1 MRRGRSRSSVVTL
14 MALGIFILAGCGAGE
29 KTITLTQR
37 VDDPVELVFLD
48 LNPTGDSGDVTTFE
62 AGVYLDDEP
71 YGSVMGTITTVGS
84 VGEGAQLDREERV
97 LTAVYDLP
105 GGQISALGISYYYE
119 GETLLPEGEPMTR
132 AIVGGTGEYVGV
144 DGEVTT
150 TRNADDSYTHVLRI
164 VK

>member
-1 MRRGRSRSSVVTL
+1 MSRGPIRLRVVAL
-14 MALGIFILAGCGAGE
+14 IALGASALSGCSAGE
-29 KTITLTQR
+29 ETITLTQR

-48 LNPTGDSGDVTTFE
+48 LNPDGDSGDITTFE

-84 VGEGAQLDREERV
+84 VGEGAQLDREERL

-105 GGQISALGISYYYE
+105 GGQISALGISYYF
-119 GETLLPEGEPMTR
+119 GEDILLPAGEPMTR

-150 TRNADDSYTHVLRI
+150 TRNPDDSYTHVLRI

>member
-1 MRRGRSRSSVVTL
+1 MRRGRSRSPLVTL
-14 MALGIFILAGCGAGE
+14 MALGVFILTGCGASE
-29 KTITLTQR
+29 ETITLTQR
-37 VDDPVELVFLD
+37 VDDPVELEFLD
-48 LNPTGDSGDVTTFE
+48 LNPAGDSGDVTTFE
-62 AGVYLDDEP
+62 AGLYLDDEP
-71 YGSVMGTITTVGS
+71 YGSIMGTMTKVGS
-84 VGEGAQLDREERV
+84 LGEGSQPDREERV

-119 GETLLPEGEPMTR
+119 GDTLLPEGEPMTR

-150 TRNADDSYTHVLRI
+150 TRNPDDSYTHVLRI